1 MREGGKTMRKLRN
14 IFIMSVLAAT
24 CIFGTKENVSAKT
37 KAVRPLSVNKK
48 YYYNLDQKG
57 AKEKV
62 QVVKR
67 VVTNENAK
75 DYGWEYYSL
84 KINDKVV
91 LSNLTSAIFF
101 VADTNTKDKQM
112 EIFKLDHFNYDVF
125 AADMSKTT
133 YYRYYSS
140 KLHKVQTIGSVAKKK
155 YKGLSYTHYVSENN
169 AFLVDSKGKLTYKVC
184 IKLKNNLDM
193 VHFND
198 TLILKNGKFTTSKT
212 KSFSL
217 KDEDSYLEFQSKGIN
232 KVYAKPGSKKVAFK
246 LKNKERFY
254 RKGFYLKNKNTYY
267 IKIRTKNGKT
277 GYIKNKE
284 FKGTVNDR
292 LHMSY

>member
-1 MREGGKTMRKLRN
+1 MRKLKN
-14 IFIMSVLAAT
+14 VFMMSMLATT
-24 CIFGTKENVSAKT
+24 CMFGTKYNVNAKT
-37 KAVRPLSVNKK
+37 KAVRPLTVNKK
-48 YYYNLDQKG
+48 YYYNLDKKN

-62 QVVKR
+62 QVVKK

-84 KINDKVV
+84 KINDKTV
-91 LSNLTSAIFF
+91 LSNLTSAVFY
-101 VADTNTKDKQM
+101 VTDVNTKDKQM
-112 EIFKLDHFNYDVF
+112 EIFKIDHFNYDVF
-125 AADMSKTT
+125 AADMSQTT

-155 YKGLSYTHYVSENN
+155 YKGLSYTHYVNEND
-169 AFLVDSKGKLTYKVC
+169 AFKVDSKGKLTYKVC

-198 TLILKNGKFTTSKT
+198 ALILKNGKFTTSKT
-212 KSFSL
+212 KSFPL
-217 KDEDSYLEFQSKGIN
+217 KDEDSYLVFRSKGTN
-232 KVYAKPGSKKVAFK
+232 KVYAKPDSKRVAFK

-254 RKGFYLKNKNTYY
+254 RKKFYLKDKSTYY
-267 IKIRTKNGKT
+267 VGIKTKNGKT

-292 LHMSY
+292 MHMPY

>member
-1 MREGGKTMRKLRN
+1 
-14 IFIMSVLAAT
+14 MSVLAAT
-24 CIFGTKENVSAKT
+24 CIFGTKENVSAKA

-75 DYGWEYYSL
+75 DYGWE
-84 KINDKVV
+84 
-91 LSNLTSAIFF
+91 
-101 VADTNTKDKQM
+101 
-112 EIFKLDHFNYDVF
+112 
-125 AADMSKTT
+125 
-133 YYRYYSS
+133 YYSS

-217 KDEDSYLEFQSKGIN
+217 KD
-232 KVYAKPGSKKVAFK
+232 
-246 LKNKERFY
+246 
-254 RKGFYLKNKNTYY
+254 KNTYY